1 MKYQTAKE
9 LLLSEG
15 FRIVSEDFEDDVAY
29 EDVVDT
35 NTEAMPDEGGEQL
48 DSDVFGAVEQGLGD
62 EGFDAQEVADIMTAN
77 NERIDELS
85 QKGVAAEDIVKILAY
100 ENCECE
106 DETTEDVPADDGVE
120 FEDEQFDEAY
130 MTEGKSKPK
139 GDKFSHKEKVAG
151 RKPKGCCGGKKGG
164 KCTDDDDDEIN
175 ESVNSSLINQIK
187 KVLIGRGYNADS
199 ASAWINANWGDIVI
213 LNKTGSDAEEIVYEI
228 DGSLDE
234 AITPDNGWAESNKKY
249 GSISELYDVLIGR
262 GYNLK
267 SAKSWVDA
275 NMDKIVMLK
284 RKGYSAEEIV
294 YELDGSLEESIEDVP
309 GLTRGPRGQV
319 GTDNWDDFKDDFR
332 AKTLFLKKSLTPQFV
347 SGIIK
352 DTDFEVDDKEIKAY
366 AFKVID
372 EVFGTKNPVKNLQA
386 RIRSHFVK

>member
-1 MKYQTAKE
+1 MPSDCSAFFHKYYKYNKLIFKEYNMKYQTAKE

-15 FRIVSEDFEDDVAY
+15 YRIVSEDFEDDVAY

-48 DSDVFGAVEQGLGD
+48 DSDVFGAVEQGLGH

-85 QKGVAAEDIVKILAY
+85 QKGVTAEDIVKILAY

-106 DETTEDVPADDGVE
+106 DETTEDMPADDGVE
-120 FEDEQFDEAY
+120 FDDEQFDEAY

-164 KCTDDDDDEIN
+164 KCTDDDDD
-175 ESVNSSLINQIK
+175 
-187 KVLIGRGYNADS
+187 D
-199 ASAWINANWGDIVI
+199 
-213 LNKTGSDAEEIVYEI
+213 
-228 DGSLDE
+228 LDE
-234 AITPDNGWAESNKKY
+234 A
-249 GSISELYDVLIGR
+249 L
-262 GYNLK
+262 
-267 SAKSWVDA
+267 
-275 NMDKIVMLK
+275 
-284 RKGYSAEEIV
+284 
-294 YELDGSLEESIEDVP
+294 EDVP